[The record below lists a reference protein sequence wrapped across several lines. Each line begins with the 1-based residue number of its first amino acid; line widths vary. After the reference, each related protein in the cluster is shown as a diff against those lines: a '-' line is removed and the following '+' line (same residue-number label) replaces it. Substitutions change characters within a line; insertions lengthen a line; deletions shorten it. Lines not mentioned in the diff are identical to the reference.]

1 MTILESRIHQNLQL
15 ENKEIKQSIGRV
27 TNLIENFIGNPEL
40 SLACNIPSG
49 SDNLISTIDY
59 LAKNGNVDNLDSVNL
74 LNAHPEF
81 EKIVMAKNAARAM
94 EELIDHLINDNPFW
108 IKFQNNGN
116 YEFDS
121 NNYDKFYYGSK
132 IQRDPK
138 SRVEYSKY
146 SDIVTM
152 NAKVLVD
159 LLLDSDQW
167 VDNFPTIISK
177 ATTVSVIE
185 AGSLD
190 NRSGSL
196 QLVYKK
202 MHSLPPINRPREY
215 TLLQHCQEIK
225 TGLWVIVNVSYNMFG
240 GTYHNAPIHYWK
252 HPSGWMIEQLPNGIS
267 KVTCVEHVEVNFNL
281 PNYDDQVKNTLGFC
295 AKRWVTTLQK
305 TSELYSYMTEHVTQG
320 RRSMMMLSRRMI
332 KKYCS
337 TFSLFED
344 ANTYELKSNRV
355 KIDVVKNTT
364 SDLPTGLVISVAR
377 SFWVPASPNKV
388 VEFLSDYTTRSQW
401 DVLCNGN
408 PVHEMIRIPTGIQSI
423 NAISI
428 LQPMNPNERSEMIF
442 QEIMT
447 GPYESL
453 IVYAAINEQNMIG
466 VTNGMD
472 CSSIPILA
480 SGFAITPNVI
490 GGRAAPSASS
500 SVTHLGGSLIT
511 VAFQVLACSSLD
523 TIYVGDKPSKAT
535 KMVNNVVNTLKV
547 VFKRPV

>member
-1 MTILESRIHQNLQL
+1 MTSFFSCQIRFYQGYPYPDENQQHLLGMELGLEPINIKYWF
-15 ENKEIKQSIGRV
+15 ENKRTQIQIGRV

-267 KVTCVEHVEVNFNL
+267 K
-281 PNYDDQVKNTLGFC
+281 
-295 AKRWVTTLQK
+295 
-305 TSELYSYMTEHVTQG
+305 
-320 RRSMMMLSRRMI
+320 
-332 KKYCS
+332 
-337 TFSLFED
+337 
-344 ANTYELKSNRV
+344 
-355 KIDVVKNTT
+355 
-364 SDLPTGLVISVAR
+364 
-377 SFWVPASPNKV
+377 
-388 VEFLSDYTTRSQW
+388 
-401 DVLCNGN
+401 
-408 PVHEMIRIPTGIQSI
+408 
-423 NAISI
+423 
-428 LQPMNPNERSEMIF
+428 PMNPNERSEMIF